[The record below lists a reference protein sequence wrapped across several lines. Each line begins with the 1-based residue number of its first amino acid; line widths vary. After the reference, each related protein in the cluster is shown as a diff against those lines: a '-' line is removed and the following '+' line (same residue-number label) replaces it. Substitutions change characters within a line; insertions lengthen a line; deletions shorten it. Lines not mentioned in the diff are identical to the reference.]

1 MCLQHKVSMS
11 QLAHVI
17 KLARMCGPATT
28 LACMVA
34 GKQRLPPCM
43 HASNAHLTG
52 RTYNHAMAKVED
64 VPPGPGLLEHIP
76 HGCLNASWLRK
87 QDHGVHVALHSG
99 TTESGSLA

>member
-1 MCLQHKVSMS
+1 MCLQHIASVS

-17 KLARMCGPATT
+17 KLARS
-28 LACMVA
+28 VDRQ
-34 GKQRLPPCM
+34 QRLRAWWQ
-43 HASNAHLTG
+43 ASNAHLMG